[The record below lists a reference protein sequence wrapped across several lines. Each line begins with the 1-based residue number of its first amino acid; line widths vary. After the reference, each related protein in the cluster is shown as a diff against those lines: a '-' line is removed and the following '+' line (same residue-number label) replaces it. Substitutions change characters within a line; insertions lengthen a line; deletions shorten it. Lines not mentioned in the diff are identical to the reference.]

1 MTWKSIGLFLFSCQ
15 ISVQSL
21 MSTYSWEGLNLA
33 IKLKKWTC
41 IHTYICTE
49 AMLYLP
55 CNKLHEGILNLY
67 YVFKR
72 NNKKNCPKFYN
83 MILHFFSCMAAG
95 LLFMCMR
102 NSSTFSPFVMA
113 SSWYVWVKKKPESYV
128 YGWGSL
134 FLLPLPSMYLE

>member
-1 MTWKSIGLFLFSCQ
+1 MTWKSIGLFLFPCQ

-55 CNKLHEGILNLY
+55 SNKLREGIKNLY
-67 YVFKR
+67 YVLKGKIKKIVR
-72 NNKKNCPKFYN
+72 NFIIWYYLFFHAWLQGFCLCVWE
-83 MILHFFSCMAAG
+83 IQVHF
-95 LLFMCMR
+95 LLL
-102 NSSTFSPFVMA
+102 SMA
-113 SSWYVWVKKKPESYV
+113 SSWYVWVKKKPRIV
-128 YGWGSL
+128 RLWL
-134 FLLPLPSMYLE
+134 R

>member
-1 MTWKSIGLFLFSCQ
+1 MTWKSIGLFLFPCQ

-55 CNKLHEGILNLY
+55 SNKLREGIINLY

-72 NNKKNCPKFYN
+72 NNQKKFIIWYCIFCMHGCRAFVYVYEKFKYIFPFCQWPLLGMFGLKKKNQNRTFMAEVAFSYCFCPPCF
-83 MILHFFSCMAAG
+83 
-95 LLFMCMR
+95 
-102 NSSTFSPFVMA
+102 
-113 SSWYVWVKKKPESYV
+113 
-128 YGWGSL
+128 
-134 FLLPLPSMYLE
+134 